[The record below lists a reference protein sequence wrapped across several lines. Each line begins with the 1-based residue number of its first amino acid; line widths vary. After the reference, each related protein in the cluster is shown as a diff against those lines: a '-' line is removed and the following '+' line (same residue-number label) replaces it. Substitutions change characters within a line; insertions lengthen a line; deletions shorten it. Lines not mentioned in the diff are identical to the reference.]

1 MLPTSPFQDRL
12 GSNYVPRSDETSV
25 IQKLI
30 GVVEPQ
36 IVSLDAEIEAL
47 KKRRAIYASFV
58 ADHRALI
65 SPIRHMPPDIL
76 RNIFS
81 HCVPYDTPDKV
92 MQASEAPLLLVQI
105 CRHWRDLALKT
116 PTLWSTIFLKIPVP
130 PKENSYPG
138 NLPREI
144 MDVQIDIEAAETSE
158 ALFASLANAWRRKV
172 ESLVSLTTAWLSRA
186 EGCPLTIFFRD
197 IDAIRA
203 PGPQVLDEDFTLQPV
218 KLLTSLICARS
229 SQWAHLDLRVTESS
243 AREESFLS
251 LSPSQAPLLRSI
263 RVEWLP
269 RQTIFDFATQTIH
282 QTVGMT
288 PDTGTTSPLHILKAT
303 GLQHLSLG
311 SFTGNLKDVPVAWG
325 NLTEFSFFTG
335 QRFFSTRTTSFTPSA
350 ALALLQN
357 CPNLVRCELNIF
369 QYTPT
374 IDVNTDQLIGSKRVY
389 LPHLQRFVVS
399 ESKDGPPW
407 TLLDYLELPVLDSL
421 TLSVTL
427 NHIRRNE
434 NPPPISLRSLLI
446 ASGHQIQHLEF
457 GTSMITVTELV
468 DHLKLAEGVTELVI
482 NMCELVPQGG
492 MGSFMPLAPGS
503 PEDRTPPPPFYR
515 DELLS
520 MLTPSQSPAPTICP
534 KLAILKLTVADPS
547 NITTRAVKNLV
558 AHRGPIE
565 CRSSNGPSQS
575 AEASSHV
582 VPLEQVSLRFS
593 MTSPIIGDPRASRKT
608 PTFPKRW
615 EEDQINSGFSK
626 RIIKVER
633 RLAEAYPSM
642 NYPYPAE
649 VARRPFDTYWDF
661 ESSRYERC

>member
-1 MLPTSPFQDRL
+1 MLPTTSFKDQL
-12 GSNYVPRSDETSV
+12 GTNYVPTMDETV
-25 IQKLI
+25 AIRELI
-30 GVVEPQ
+30 EAVEPR
-36 IVSLDAEIEAL
+36 IVSLDAKIEAL
-47 KKRRAIYASFV
+47 KQRRAIYASFV
-58 ADHRALI
+58 ADHRALV
-65 SPIRHMPPDIL
+65 SPIRQMPPDIL

-81 HCVPYDTPDKV
+81 HCMPYDTPDKV
-92 MQASEAPLLLVQI
+92 IQASEAPLLLVQI

-130 PKENSYPG
+130 PKGNSYQG
-138 NLPREI
+138 NIPREL
-144 MDVQIDIEAAETSE
+144 MDIHIDIEAAETSE
-158 ALFASLANAWRRKV
+158 ALFVSLANVWRRKV
-172 ESLVSLTTAWLSRA
+172 ESLVNITTAWLSRA
-186 EGCPLTIFFRD
+186 EGCPLSIFFRD
-197 IDAIRA
+197 INAIRA

-229 SQWAHLDLRVTESS
+229 SQWVHLDLRVTESS
-243 AREESFLS
+243 PREETFLS
-251 LSPSQAPLLRSI
+251 LSPSQAPHLRSI
-263 RVEWLP
+263 RVEWMP
-269 RQTIFDFATQTIH
+269 RQTIFDFATQTTH
-282 QTVGMT
+282 HHVGLT
-288 PDTGTTSPLHILKAT
+288 PEAGTTSPLHILKAT

-335 QRFFSTRTTSFTPSA
+335 QRFFSGRTTSFSPSA

-369 QYTPT
+369 QYMPT
-374 IDVNTDQLIGSKRVY
+374 INVNTDQLIGSKRVY

-399 ESKDGPPW
+399 ENTDGPSL
-407 TLLDYLELPVLDSL
+407 TFLDYLELPVLDSL

-434 NPPPISLRSLLI
+434 NPPPISLRPLLI
-446 ASGHQIQHLEF
+446 ASGHQIQHLELS
-457 GTSMITVTELV
+457 TNMITVTELV
-468 DHLKLAEGVTELVI
+468 DHLKLAEGVTELAI

-492 MGSFMPLAPGS
+492 IGSFMPLAPAA
-503 PEDRTPPPPFYR
+503 PEDRTHPPPFYR

-520 MLTPSQSPAPTICP
+520 MLTPSHPSAPTICP

-565 CRSSNGPSQS
+565 CRSSNGPVQCS
-575 AEASSHV
+575 ESSTHA

-593 MTSPIIGDPRASRKT
+593 MTHAIVGEPRAGRKT
-608 PTFPKRW
+608 RAFPKRW

-633 RLAEAYPSM
+633 RVAEPYPGM

-649 VARRPFDTYWDF
+649 DARGPFDTYWDF
-661 ESSRYERC
+661 ESSHYERC